1 MITYEEKQGQKLF
14 KGLTLEQLSKIKEDL
29 TFDNPQYQS
38 AIHYSK
44 WGSVRIPS
52 KLRYYKLIS
61 MIF

>member
-52 KLRYYKLIS
+52 KFK
-61 MIF
+61 